1 MPGPEESVEPE
12 AGNNVEAAGPK
23 EKKHDSGTA
32 DLEKVTDYAEEKEI
46 APSSSN
52 FDDALANIRTKQAA
66 ESAQRMAR
74 EKELAKISVS
84 KEDVDL
90 IVFEMEIPKSK
101 AERVLREHN
110 GNVVEALAALAN

>member
-12 AGNNVEAAGPK
+12 AGNNAEAAGPK

-52 FDDALANIRTKQAA
+52 FDDALANIR
-66 ESAQRMAR
+66 E
-74 EKELAKISVS
+74 
-84 KEDVDL
+84 
-90 IVFEMEIPKSK
+90 
-101 AERVLREHN
+101 
-110 GNVVEALAALAN
+110 

>member
-12 AGNNVEAAGPK
+12 AGNNVEAVGPK

-52 FDDALANIRTKQAA
+52 FDDALANIRKLKLFYQPKGKRDFF
-66 ESAQRMAR
+66 SLR
-74 EKELAKISVS
+74 KI
-84 KEDVDL
+84 
-90 IVFEMEIPKSK
+90 
-101 AERVLREHN
+101 
-110 GNVVEALAALAN
+110 

>member
-1 MPGPEESVEPE
+1 MVGICYCRIKRMPGPEESVEPE

-52 FDDALANIRTKQAA
+52 FDDALANIR
-66 ESAQRMAR
+66 E
-74 EKELAKISVS
+74 
-84 KEDVDL
+84 
-90 IVFEMEIPKSK
+90 
-101 AERVLREHN
+101 
-110 GNVVEALAALAN
+110 

>member
-52 FDDALANIRTKQAA
+52 FDDALANIRKLKNYSTSQKAK
-66 ESAQRMAR
+66 EISFPCEKYEIAQM
-74 EKELAKISVS
+74 
-84 KEDVDL
+84 
-90 IVFEMEIPKSK
+90 
-101 AERVLREHN
+101 
-110 GNVVEALAALAN
+110 G

>member
-52 FDDALANIRTKQAA
+52 FDDALANIRKLKLFYQ
-66 ESAQRMAR
+66 
-74 EKELAKISVS
+74 
-84 KEDVDL
+84 
-90 IVFEMEIPKSK
+90 PKGKRDFFS
-101 AERVLREHN
+101 LRKT
-110 GNVVEALAALAN
+110 